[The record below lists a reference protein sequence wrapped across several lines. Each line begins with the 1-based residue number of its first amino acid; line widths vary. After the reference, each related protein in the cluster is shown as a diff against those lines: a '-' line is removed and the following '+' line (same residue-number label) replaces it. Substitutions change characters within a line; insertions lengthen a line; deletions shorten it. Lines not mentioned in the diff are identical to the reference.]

1 MLLFAM
7 CINPLLIN
15 LDNKLTGLNIRRN
28 STKTTAIAY
37 ADDITIVITQP
48 EGIDTIQEILHDYMH
63 ATGARI
69 NTNKSRAIALGSWN
83 KSTPVMDITYHD
95 KIKILG
101 FHMTSKI
108 QQSAN
113 KSWALLTAKIRAQ
126 AQEAY
131 HRALNLEHRIRHV
144 NSFFLDRAWFTMQI
158 FPPPTDFVRQ
168 MNIAIS
174 WFLWKGA
181 VFRVPLSTLLRP
193 KELGGRALTHITA
206 KCMTL
211 FMLRME
217 KQGQRIDTFTEKW
230 LTQWRLHR
238 RTPNPPLIKRIPT
251 KFDYLSIQRRIGI
264 CADEKNP

>member
-1 MLLFAM
+1 MGATSP
-7 CINPLLIN
+7 CKTRWPHNVIWAGSSVGIATIGWTVRGRI
-15 LDNKLTGLNIRRN
+15 LT
-28 STKTTAIAY
+28 
-37 ADDITIVITQP
+37 
-48 EGIDTIQEILHDYMH
+48 
-63 ATGARI
+63 
-69 NTNKSRAIALGSWN
+69 
-83 KSTPVMDITYHD
+83 
-95 KIKILG
+95 
-101 FHMTSKI
+101 
-108 QQSAN
+108 
-113 KSWALLTAKIRAQ
+113 KSWEVLRAKIRTQ
-126 AQEAY
+126 TQEAY

-264 CADEKNP
+264 CADEKNPWTPENL